1 MYEQTWEAP
10 QSIFDDALHQHPS
23 RQLLLSSAPAD
34 WPSLLARHYHYSAAH
49 TQVRTPA
56 LTEDTIIIH
65 LHGTVKLSGKG
76 IHHFQPQSL
85 QPGEIF
91 IVPHH
96 FPSEWQW
103 TAGWDALH
111 LYLAPTLLA
120 TVAADALGVD
130 VIDVK
135 LSPCLG
141 MTDAFIHQL
150 GLALLAELQ
159 AGGLAGPR
167 YVASLTQALALHLL
181 RNHAVFHRGPPTRT
195 VGLAPQ
201 ALRSVIDY
209 IQNHLT
215 QALTQAEVAAIAHV
229 SPFHFARLFRQ
240 ATGQSLHQYIITQ
253 RIAAAQRLL
262 LAGRLTLAEI
272 ALEVGF
278 TNQSHLTR
286 HFKRHYGLPPKL
298 FTEERTNVQYDRTN
312 VQEIEAEVS

>member
-1 MYEQTWEAP
+1 MVAQSWEAP
-10 QSIFDDALHQHPS
+10 QSIFDGALHQHHS
-23 RQLLLSSAPAD
+23 RQLLLSSASVG
-34 WPSLLARHYHYSAAH
+34 WPSLLAHHYRYSAAH

-65 LHGTVKLSGKG
+65 LQGVVKLSGKG
-76 IHHFQPQSL
+76 IHHFQPQRV
-85 QPGEIF
+85 QPSDIF

-96 FPSEWQW
+96 LPSEWQW

-130 VIDVK
+130 AIEVE
-135 LSPCLG
+135 LNPCIG
-141 MTDAFIHQL
+141 VADALIHQL
-150 GLALLAELQ
+150 GLALLTELQ
-159 AGGLAGPR
+159 TGGLAGPR
-167 YVASLTQALALHLL
+167 YVASLTHALALHLL

-195 VGLAPQ
+195 VGLAPH

-209 IQNHLT
+209 IQGHLT
-215 QALTQAEVAAIAHV
+215 QPLTQVEVAAIAHV
-229 SPFHFARLFRQ
+229 SSFHFARLFRQ

-253 RIAAAQRLL
+253 RVAAAERLL

-278 TNQSHLTR
+278 TDQSHLAR
-286 HFKRHYGLPPKL
+286 HFKRQCGVTPKT
-298 FTEERTNVQYDRTN
+298 F
-312 VQEIEAEVS
+312 AETHECTTGSHECTRN